1 MLNNTNKKQIVVG
14 LLFIFTEHLKLIIME
29 KPLRYS
35 VFEKT
40 ENGTKFLYSTNIYV
54 NYFNEGLFFTMI
66 DTRYDAKLRLYNWW
80 GTKNK
85 INEQEYKPF
94 KGTEL
99 GETSPI
105 LNF

>member
-1 MLNNTNKKQIVVG
+1 
-14 LLFIFTEHLKLIIME
+14 ME

-54 NYFNEGLFFTMI
+54 HYFNKGMFFTMI

-80 GTKNK
+80 CTKNE
-85 INEQEYKPF
+85 INEPEHKPF
-94 KGTEL
+94 KGTEM
-99 GETSPI
+99 GKTSPI